1 MDFDFGY
8 NGEGNATDSN
18 LPNGNGEGGAA
29 TNLDNNGIQHNPNGE
44 PADDLDGSTNS
55 NEQNI
60 NGDNNGTNGNGEV
73 NTEKDGNKQT
83 STESELEVGTSIEV
97 GDETYTVDSNG
108 NLVDKNGQIFKNANE
123 VKEWLDSFDKVEDAN
138 NELSISVIQDTVGIQ
153 VTDENDKPIEF
164 ENSPAGVKAYIDAV
178 VETKRNEHY
187 ETAINTLYQRYPILN
202 DVLNYYIAN
211 GNSLEGFGQMPD
223 RSNITVDDSNEAQQE
238 YIIKTAWKEQNRKG
252 DVNGYIQY
260 LKSAGI
266 LAATAKEELAGLQE
280 ADKQHREALEKEAER
295 VEREN
300 IEKLQKYWDG
310 VNEVIK
316 SRKIAGYEIPESI
329 IITRNGQKLAVTPN
343 DFFNYIYRTDSEG
356 HSAYERDLAK
366 ETPESRRDDEILRA
380 YLKFVGGNYSNL
392 VNMAINKEKV
402 NTLKLK
408 AKERTTSTVK
418 INRPKQ
424 NNSNKEIDFGF

>member
-44 PADDLDGSTNS
+44 PADDLDGKTGSGDDTTGTGETNTKS
-55 NEQNI
+55 S
-60 NGDNNGTNGNGEV
+60 DNTGNDDSKNTV
-73 NTEKDGNKQT
+73 N
-83 STESELEVGTSIEV
+83 ELEVGTSIEV
-97 GDETYTVDSNG
+97 GEETYTVDESG
-108 NLVDKNGQIFKNANE
+108 NLVDKNNQIFKKAEE
-123 VKEWLDSFDKVEDAN
+123 VKAWLESFDKVEDNN
-138 NELSISVIQDTVGIQ
+138 NELSINAIQDVVGIQ

-164 ENSPAGVKAYIDAV
+164 ENTPAGVKAYVDAV
-178 VETKRNEHY
+178 IETKRNEHY

-202 DVLNYYIAN
+202 DVLNYYVAN

-223 RSNITVDDSNEAQQE
+223 RSNITIDDSNEAQQE
-238 YIIKTAWKEQNRKG
+238 HIIKTAWKEQNRKG

-280 ADKQHREALEKEAER
+280 IDRQNRENLEKEAER
-295 VEREN
+295 IEREN
-300 IEKLQKYWDG
+300 EEKLQKYWNE
-310 VNEVIK
+310 VNETIK

-392 VNMAINKEKV
+392 VDMAINKEKV
-402 NTLKLK
+402 TTLKLK
-408 AKERTTSTVK
+408 AKERNASTIK

-424 NNSNKEIDFGF
+424 NNTNKEIDFGFN

>member
-44 PADDLDGSTNS
+44 PADDLDSKTGSVDDITGTKETNTEPS
-55 NEQNI
+55 
-60 NGDNNGTNGNGEV
+60 DNNDSKDSKNTV
-73 NTEKDGNKQT
+73 ND
-83 STESELEVGTSIEV
+83 LEVGTSIEV
-97 GDETYTVDSNG
+97 GEETYTVDESG
-108 NLVDKNGQIFKNANE
+108 NLIDKNNQIFKKAEE
-123 VKEWLDSFDKVEDAN
+123 VKAWLESFDKVEDNN
-138 NELSISVIQDTVGIQ
+138 NELSINVIQDVVGIQ

-164 ENSPAGVKAYIDAV
+164 ENTPAGVKAYVDAV
-178 VETKRNEHY
+178 IETKRNEHY

-202 DVLNYYIAN
+202 DVLNYYVAN

-223 RSNITVDDSNEAQQE
+223 RSNITIDDSNEAQQE
-238 YIIKTAWKEQNRKG
+238 HIIKTAWKEQNRKG

-280 ADKQHREALEKEAER
+280 IDRQNRENLEKEAER
-295 VEREN
+295 IEREN
-300 IEKLQKYWDG
+300 EEKLQKYWNE
-310 VNEVIK
+310 VNETIK

-392 VNMAINKEKV
+392 VDMAINKEKV
-402 NTLKLK
+402 TTLKLK
-408 AKERTTSTVK
+408 AKERNASTIK

-424 NNSNKEIDFGF
+424 NNTNKEIDFGFN

>member
-18 LPNGNGEGGAA
+18 LPNGNGEGDAA

-44 PADDLDGSTNS
+44 PADDLDGKTGPSDDTTGTGETNTKS
-55 NEQNI
+55 S
-60 NGDNNGTNGNGEV
+60 DNTGNDDSKNTV
-73 NTEKDGNKQT
+73 N
-83 STESELEVGTSIEV
+83 ELEVGTSIEV
-97 GDETYTVDSNG
+97 GDETYTVDESG
-108 NLVDKNGQIFKNANE
+108 NLVDKNNQIFKKAEE
-123 VKEWLDSFDKVEDAN
+123 VKAWLESFDKVEDNN
-138 NELSISVIQDTVGIQ
+138 NELSINTIQDTVGIQ

-223 RSNITVDDSNEAQQE
+223 RSNITIDDSNEAQQE
-238 YIIKTAWKEQNRKG
+238 YIIKTAWTEQNRKG

-280 ADKQHREALEKEAER
+280 SDRQQREVLEKEAER
-295 VEREN
+295 IEREN
-300 IEKLQKYWDG
+300 IENLQKYWNG
-310 VNEVIK
+310 VNDVIK

-329 IITRNGQKLAVTPN
+329 IITRDGQKLAVTPN
-343 DFFNYIYRTDSEG
+343 DFFNYLYRTDSEG
-356 HSAYERDLAK
+356 RSAYERDLAK

-392 VNMAINKEKV
+392 VDMAINKEKV
-402 NTLKLK
+402 ATLKLK
-408 AKERTTSTVK
+408 AKERNTSTIK

-424 NNSNKEIDFGF
+424 TNSNKEIDFGF